1 MGENRPTS
9 VHEAPIPR
17 DLARRG
23 GRLPG
28 SVTIL
33 WLAAAEALSLIGL
46 VSLPA
51 VARAEGATADAT
63 LREKQACVAAA
74 DEGQTQ
80 RDDGKY
86 RAARASFLRCAAAS
100 CPRVVVQSCTQWL
113 QGIDDNAPTIVLGAK
128 DEHGAD
134 LTDVTVSLDG
144 VTFATE
150 LEGKPLE
157 ADSGEHVLRFEHP
170 GSVPVEQ
177 KVVLRAAE
185 KARVVSVTLYPAP
198 PGEPNPS
205 SSAEDRG
212 VEPRRTRESAR
223 SAHHVIAGSL
233 AVAAL
238 AAATTAVVLL
248 VAEDH
253 DKSDASSLRTMLG
266 ESSSACT
273 NGSTATCISLADKV
287 NAQRTD
293 QNLSTGLFAG
303 AAALLA
309 GAAVTWFAWPHARTG
324 SDPTTGT
331 IVVVPGGATLQ
342 MAGRF

>member
-1 MGENRPTS
+1 MRENRPTS
-9 VHEAPIPR
+9 VKEAPSPR

-23 GRLPG
+23 GRRRR
-28 SVTIL
+28 SDNVQ
-33 WLAAAEALSLIGL
+33 WLAAAQALSLVGL
-46 VSLPA
+46 FSLPG
-51 VARAEGATADAT
+51 VARADGATADPT
-63 LREKQACVAAA
+63 IREKQACVAAA

-144 VTFATE
+144 VPFATE

-157 ADSGEHVLRFEHP
+157 ADSGEHVLRFERP
-170 GSVPVEQ
+170 GSVPAEQ
-177 KVVLRAAE
+177 KVVLRATE

-198 PGEPNPS
+198 PGEPNPAT
-205 SSAEDRG
+205 SAEDRG
-212 VEPRRTRESAR
+212 VELHRTRESAR
-223 SAHHVIAGSL
+223 SAHHVVAGSL

-238 AAATTAVVLL
+238 AAGTTAVVLL

-253 DKSDASSLRTMLG
+253 DRSDANSLRTTLG
-266 ESSSACT
+266 GSSSACT
-273 NGSTATCISLADKV
+273 NGSTETCSSLADKV
-287 NAQRTD
+287 NAQHTD

-331 IVVVPGGATLQ
+331 IVVVPGGATVQ